1 MSAQLVAR
9 TGVDYDSKKYFFFIE
24 QPKDSPTWQVMRK
37 DRKTKVKSKV
47 ACFQKPPES
56 SRTYLYY
63 LKPDGN
69 VYRTVRKVKGQGT
82 KAGTKISTRKVCSK
96 SAIPDEKKEKDEGSS
111 SSSAAAAST
120 KAKSKSSK

>member
-9 TGVDYDSKKYFFFIE
+9 TGVDYDSQKYFFYVK

-37 DRKTKVKSKV
+37 DRKTKNETKV

-63 LKPDGN
+63 VKPDGN

-96 SAIPDEKKEKDEGSS
+96 SAIPDEKQEKDKGTEKA
-111 SSSAAAAST
+111 SASAST